1 MGSLKEVLR
10 MAKRVVGLDIGSSAV
25 RAVELSLGS
34 SHPTLLAFGQVSLA
48 RGAVVD
54 GEVAE
59 PRAVS
64 DAIRRLWKQGR
75 FRQTRVHVSIAGL
88 RAITREL
95 DMPAVPPEEMDNA
108 VRFQSNE
115 LIPFPPEQT
124 VLSSQILED
133 FVGPN
138 GEGMRRVL
146 VAAAHQDLLTKVV
159 SAILDAGLFPINID
173 LASSALIRAVVG
185 ANYRPL
191 EVPDVPEAVVSI
203 GAGITIVVVHRR
215 GRPEFVRTIGQGGN
229 AVTDAISSIL
239 GVPVPDAEVL
249 KRRLGEPFPELAQ
262 VEAATKEPTG
272 SLVNEIRGSLD
283 YYASLPNHEPVHR
296 VNLTGAGSI
305 LLGLRDRLQ
314 AQVRVPVVYAS
325 PLAQL
330 DLSKMDLDE
339 SEIALMDTVLATPVG
354 TALPEV
360 ATNTKKFNLLP
371 AEVGQRMREKAL
383 RQRLILSAAAV
394 VALMA
399 VGLGARLLQVHD
411 AQHNVNAAN
420 QSIAQLNAQITRY
433 NDVVST
439 RQQIKNDQNRIM
451 SVISGEISWPTVM
464 NELSQ
469 NIPSNVY
476 LTSFN
481 GNALASAGSSSTTT
495 PGSTAPASTAAVSSG
510 ASVPAPNATLAT
522 ITVSGSGQAFGGGAD
537 WITQMNSSPV
547 FADTFVTSI
556 SQATQGGAAV
566 TFSSTLQVT
575 GAARSTRLSNFSGSV
590 Q

>member
-1 MGSLKEVLR
+1 MT
-10 MAKRVVGLDIGSSAV
+10 KRVVGLDIGSSAV

-34 SHPTLLAFGQVSLA
+34 SRPALLAFGQVSLP

-59 PRAVS
+59 TKAVS

-95 DMPAVPPEEMDNA
+95 DMPAVRSDEMDNA

-133 FVGPN
+133 FTGPN
-138 GEGMRRVL
+138 GEPMRRVL
-146 VAAAHQDLLTKVV
+146 VAAAHQELLTKVV
-159 SAILDAGLFPINID
+159 SAILNAGLFPINID

-191 EVPDVPEAVVSI
+191 EVPDTPEAVVSI
-203 GAGITIVVVHRR
+203 GAGITIVVVHKR

-229 AVTDAISSIL
+229 AVTDTISSIL

-272 SLVNEIRGSLD
+272 ALVNEIRGSLD
-283 YYASLPNHEPVHR
+283 YYASLPNHQPVSR
-296 VNLTGAGSI
+296 VYLTGAGSI

-314 AQVRVPVVYAS
+314 NQIGVPVVYAS
-325 PLAQL
+325 PLANL
-330 DLSKMDLDE
+330 DLSSMDLDE

-371 AEVGQRMREKAL
+371 DEVGQRMREKTL
-383 RQRLILSAAAV
+383 RQRVILSAAGV

-399 VGLGARLLQVHD
+399 LGIGARMLQVHD
-411 AQHNVNAAN
+411 TQHAINTDN
-420 QSIAQLNAQITRY
+420 QSIAQLNGQIARY
-433 NDVVST
+433 DDVVRT
-439 RQQIKNDQNRIM
+439 RLAIKDAQTRILG
-451 SVISGEISWPTVM
+451 VISDEVSWPAVIDQ
-464 NELSQ
+464 LSS
-469 NIPSNVY
+469 NIPNNVY
-476 LTSFN
+476 LTSLQGQTAQSSQSTSN
-481 GNALASAGSSSTTT
+481 TSSPSSGGSSKSATTASSSTTT
-495 PGSTAPASTAAVSSG
+495 LPAS
-510 ASVPAPNATLAT
+510 NATLGSL
-522 ITVSGSGQAFGGGAD
+522 TVNGTGPVFGGGAE
-537 WITQMNSSPV
+537 WITQMNGSPV
-547 FADTFVTSI
+547 FANTFITSI
-556 SQATQGGAAV
+556 TRVGQTDTV
-566 TFSSTLQVT
+566 TFSSTLDVT
-575 GAARSTRLSNFSGSV
+575 GTAHSNRISNFSGSV